1 MPKGKARLSND
12 GKDVAE
18 AVGENIETF
27 VVSHIQQFNL
37 VNVTINGVYPS
48 YVFVKGTYIITTSG
62 VIGRVLD

>member
-1 MPKGKARLSND
+1 MLVEGKVSFVD

-18 AVGENIETF
+18 AAGENIETF

-48 YVFVKGTYIITTSG
+48 YVF
-62 VIGRVLD
+62 